1 MEENNTFINEE
12 TVQNETEQNDIH
24 QDEPAVEISF
34 EPKPAPK
41 KKTGGFKKLLTG
53 LLSMVLIPSAV
64 GFGSGIAAYKL
75 MDNANDK
82 VILQT
87 IQFAASDEQALLDC
101 FSVQSPVTADVAQI
115 LNAGDG
121 NKPIC
126 RSSTERAGILFARH
140 LYLIIIGGAGF

>member
-12 TVQNETEQNDIH
+12 TVQNETEQKDIH

-87 IQFAASDEQALLDC
+87 IQSQTI
-101 FSVQSPVTADVAQI
+101 PTT
-115 LNAGDG
+115 
-121 NKPIC
+121 
-126 RSSTERAGILFARH
+126 STESTKTNVAEEAPVAEEKDFE
-140 LYLIIIGGAGF
+140 